1 LDEVLERFER
11 ENMFRTEYQQRDV
24 EDIVNRRENRNRET
38 ELLLMRQEEK
48 REVMR
53 CDAERDVRE
62 NCEVKYD
69 EMLRIRQA
77 LNEVFFI
84 VDRCN
89 FC

>member
-1 LDEVLERFER
+1 MDEVLERFER